1 MKIVFTFIVYVILPI
16 VLVSNFI
23 NQFYFP
29 FFFLIDHGNEYD
41 TIKYKYQIKMKNF
54 QPKIIFLGTITYT
67 LIMPMLNIYHMRGG

>member
-16 VLVSNFI
+16 VLALNFI

-41 TIKYKYQIKMKNF
+41 TIRQDNFFKNH
-54 QPKIIFLGTITYT
+54 
-67 LIMPMLNIYHMRGG
+67 NIHIDHANAEYLSHERWLRK